1 LYHNQGNAIF
11 DKGRSEQILG
21 DYGMKAIKQS
31 IIYFVLCMCLLSC
44 SIRRIAINSVADG
57 LSAGGSSVFATD
69 NVPELVRDAI
79 PFGLKLNEALLNEV
93 PNHKGLLLATA
104 SGFTQYAYAFV
115 QIEADFLEEDDF
127 ATSNRLR
134 KQAQKLYLRSRE
146 YAARGLEADYP
157 GFMDHLHLNPQSAL
171 ESMTPDDLPFLYW
184 MGVSW
189 AAAISSSKE
198 NLELLSELYLVEAI
212 MNRALELDE
221 DYNNGAL
228 HEFFITFDG
237 SRSIAMGGSIE
248 WAREHFD
255 RAIKLSEG
263 KKASPYV
270 SLAENV
276 SVRQQNVKEFVKLLK
291 MALAIDVD
299 AKPEYRLENILMQ
312 RRASWLLSRIADLFL
327 VTEEYTELE

>member
-1 LYHNQGNAIF
+1 
-11 DKGRSEQILG
+11 
-21 DYGMKAIKQS
+21 MKAIKQS
-31 IIYFVLCMCLLSC
+31 ILYFVLCLFLLSC
-44 SIRRIAINSVADG
+44 SIRRIAINSVANS
-57 LSAGGSSVFATD
+57 LSAGGSNVFATD

-79 PFGLKLNEALLNEV
+79 PFGLKLNEALLNEI

-115 QIEADFLEEDDF
+115 QIEADFLEEKDF
-127 ATSNRLR
+127 AAANRLR

-146 YAARGLEADYP
+146 YAVRGLEADHP
-157 GFMDHLHLNPQSAL
+157 GFMDHLHSNPQSVL
-171 ESMTPDDLPFLYW
+171 RSMTSDDLPFLYW

-189 AAAISSSKE
+189 AAAISASKE
-198 NLELLSELYLVEAI
+198 NLDLLSELYLVEAI

-248 WAREHFD
+248 RAREHFD

-263 KKASPYV
+263 KKASPYL

-299 AKPEYRLENILMQ
+299 AKPEYRLENILLQ
-312 RRASWLLSRIADLFL
+312 RRASWLLSRIDDFFL
-327 VTEEYTELE
+327 VTEEFTKME

>member
-1 LYHNQGNAIF
+1 
-11 DKGRSEQILG
+11 
-21 DYGMKAIKQS
+21 
-31 IIYFVLCMCLLSC
+31 
-44 SIRRIAINSVADG
+44 
-57 LSAGGSSVFATD
+57 
-69 NVPELVRDAI
+69 VRGAI
-79 PFGLKLNEALLNEV
+79 PFGLKMNEALLNEI

-146 YAARGLEADYP
+146 YAARGLETDHP
-157 GFMDHLHLNPQSAL
+157 GFMNHLHLNPQSAL

-198 NLELLSELYLVEAI
+198 NLDLLSELYLVEAI

-228 HEFFITFDG
+228 HEFFIAFD

-248 WAREHFD
+248 RARKHYD

-276 SVRQQNVKEFVKLLK
+276 SVRQQNIKEFVKLLK

-299 AKPEYRLENILMQ
+299 AKPEYRLENILLQ
-312 RRASWLLSRIADLFL
+312 RRASWLLSRIVDLFL
-327 VTEEYTELE
+327 LTEEYTELE

>member
-1 LYHNQGNAIF
+1 
-11 DKGRSEQILG
+11 
-21 DYGMKAIKQS
+21 MKAIKQF
-31 IIYFVLCMCLLSC
+31 IIYFILFTCLLSC
-44 SIRRIAINSVADG
+44 SIRRIAINSIANG

-79 PFGLKLNEALLNEV
+79 PFGLKLNEALLKEV

-115 QIEADFLEEDDF
+115 QIKADLLEENDF

-146 YAARGLEADYP
+146 YAARGLEADHP
-157 GFMDHLHLNPQSAL
+157 GFIMDHLHQNPQSAL

-198 NLELLSELYLVEAI
+198 NLNLLSELYLVEAI

-221 DYNNGAL
+221 DYNSGAL

-248 WAREHFD
+248 RAREHFD

-276 SVRQQNVKEFVKLLK
+276 SVRQQNIKEFVKLLK

-299 AKPEYRLENILMQ
+299 AKPEYRLENILLQ
-312 RRASWLLSRIADLFL
+312 RRASWLLSRIENLFL
-327 VTEEYTELE
+327 ITEEYTELE